1 MDMSRNA
8 KLLGPVFILVLGFPL
23 TLGAQITF
31 ERTYGGI
38 KDDRGYSVRQTS
50 DGGYIITGW
59 TESFGAG
66 ERNLYLIKTDAYGDT
81 IWTSTYNYAD
91 HGEGY
96 SVQQTSDGGYV
107 AAGTSDGGDV
117 YLLKTD
123 ANGDTLW
130 SRNYNSGRTAAMGE
144 NYDEGHC
151 VQQTSDGGYI
161 IVGSAWS
168 WGSYV
173 YLLKIDANGDT
184 LWTHT
189 YGGES
194 IDVGWSVQQT
204 LDGGYIVA
212 GETYSFGSGEGD
224 VYLIKTDAN
233 GDTIWT
239 RTYGGPDHDAGH
251 CVQQTTDGGY
261 IVTGITYSFGGA
273 YLLKTDA
280 NGDTLWTR
288 TYEGSTT
295 GRSVQQTLDGGY
307 IIAGGCSGAGWSD
320 VYLLKTD
327 ANGNVLWSRTYGGR
341 DWDLAYSVQQTSDG
355 GYVIG
360 GWTHSFG
367 SGDVYLIKTDSNGLT
382 SVEEKRPISIPDDF
396 HLTQNFPNPFNSST
410 TVVYSIPKATN
421 VELSIYDICSRL
433 IRSLVRGKA
442 SAGTYS
448 VRWDGKDNSGKE
460 VGSGV
465 YLYRLRAGQGKGQGD
480 FVRVRKMVLVR

>member
-1 MDMSRNA
+1 
-8 KLLGPVFILVLGFPL
+8 
-23 TLGAQITF
+23 
-31 ERTYGGI
+31 
-38 KDDRGYSVRQTS
+38 QTS
-50 DGGYIITGW
+50 DGGY
-59 TESFGAG
+59 A
-66 ERNLYLIKTDAYGDT
+66 
-81 IWTSTYNYAD
+81 
-91 HGEGY
+91 
-96 SVQQTSDGGYV
+96 
-107 AAGTSDGGDV
+107 AAGTSDGGDA
-117 YLLKTD
+117 YLLTTD

-204 LDGGYIVA
+204 LDGGYI
-212 GETYSFGSGEGD
+212 
-224 VYLIKTDAN
+224 
-233 GDTIWT
+233 
-239 RTYGGPDHDAGH
+239 
-251 CVQQTTDGGY
+251 
-261 IVTGITYSFGGA
+261 
-273 YLLKTDA
+273 
-280 NGDTLWTR
+280 
-288 TYEGSTT
+288 
-295 GRSVQQTLDGGY
+295 
-307 IIAGGCSGAGWSD
+307 IAGGCSGAGWSD

-341 DWDLAYSVQQTSDG
+341 DWDLAYFVQQTSDG
-355 GYVIG
+355 GYIIAG
-360 GWTHSFG
+360 MTCSFG
-367 SGDVYLIKTDSNGLT
+367 AGGYDVYLIKTDANGLT
-382 SVEEKRPISIPDDF
+382 SVEEKRPISIPDNF

-410 TVVYSIPKATN
+410 TVVYSIPKTTN
-421 VELSIYDICSRL
+421 VELSIYDICGRL

-442 SAGTYS
+442 SAGIYS